1 MEASPT
7 EVAKRVLQWRWLII
21 DEVSIMSARLLA
33 DMDVRLRDA
42 VRDLDL
48 QKRGLD
54 SVTRPFDGLIVLCC
68 GDFWQL
74 DPPDG
79 GFSGQIPAEF
89 IRRARKYQPAP
100 TVSHG
105 QALFWGGGNV
115 GMQGVTELIEVER
128 CKDIWL
134 REVQEE
140 FRHGCLSEDNW
151 NFLHGRPTSVPGSW
165 AAGRAQCGGEACQ
178 GLADAEAAP
187 TGASAEAECATARK
201 KLRSAA
207 PQSQSVASRESGS

>member
-1 MEASPT
+1 
-7 EVAKRVLQWRWLII
+7 
-21 DEVSIMSARLLA
+21 MSARLLA
-33 DMDVRLRDA
+33 DMDVRLRDV

-48 QKRGLD
+48 QKGGLD
-54 SVTRPFDGLIVLCC
+54 GVTRPFGGLIVLCC

-79 GFSGQIPAEF
+79 GFLGQIPAGF
-89 IRRARKYQPAP
+89 IRRAGKYQPAP
-100 TVSHG
+100 TVSRG
-105 QALFWGGGNV
+105 QAPFWGGGNV

-134 REVQEE
+134 KEVKEE

-187 TGASAEAECATARK
+187 AGASAGAECAPARK
-201 KLRSAA
+201 KLRS
-207 PQSQSVASRESGS
+207 QSIASRESGS